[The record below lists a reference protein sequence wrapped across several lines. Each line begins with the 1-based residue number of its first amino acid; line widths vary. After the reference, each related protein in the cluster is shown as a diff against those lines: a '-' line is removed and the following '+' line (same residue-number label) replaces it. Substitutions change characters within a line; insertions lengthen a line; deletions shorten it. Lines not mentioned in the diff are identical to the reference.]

1 MKRPHDSQS
10 DGFTLLETLVATG
23 VLVTALAGLAQLF
36 ALSARSTQDAGEQ
49 GAALAA
55 AQDRIEVL
63 RSLAFSYGP
72 FGESLTDTALT
83 PSGSDSLAVDTGG
96 YVDYLDA
103 AGEPVDLDREDHGA
117 VWVRRWR
124 VTAVDLLAPEALA
137 IEVCVYRWPAA
148 GLSPMNATACLA
160 TVRTRQP

>member
-1 MKRPHDSQS
+1 MTLPHDSQS
-10 DGFTLLETLVATG
+10 DGFTLLETMVATG

-36 ALSARSTQDAGEQ
+36 ALSARLTHDAGEQ

-55 AQDRIEVL
+55 AQGRIEIL
-63 RSLAFSYGP
+63 RSLAFTYGP
-72 FGESLTDTALT
+72 LGESVTDAALT
-83 PSGSDSLAVDTGG
+83 PSGGDSLVVDTDG

-103 AGEPVDLDREDHGA
+103 AGQPVDPAGEGHGA

-124 VTAVDLLAPEALA
+124 LTAVDLFAPEALA

-148 GLSPMNATACLA
+148 GLSPVSAAACLA

>member
-1 MKRPHDSQS
+1 MTLWQKSRC

-36 ALSARSTQDAGEQ
+36 ALSARSTQQAGEQ

-55 AQDRIEVL
+55 AQDQIEVL
-63 RSLAFSYGP
+63 RSVAFGYGP
-72 FGESLTDTALT
+72 LGESVTDGALS
-83 PSGSDSLAVDTGG
+83 PSSGDSLTMDVPG

-103 AGEPVDLDREDHGA
+103 SGETCDLDREDHGA
-117 VWVRRWR
+117 VWTRRWR
-124 VTAVDLLAPEALA
+124 VTAIDQLAPEALA
-137 IEVCVYRWPAA
+137 IEVCVFPWPAD
-148 GLSPMNATACLA
+148 GLSPVNAVACLA